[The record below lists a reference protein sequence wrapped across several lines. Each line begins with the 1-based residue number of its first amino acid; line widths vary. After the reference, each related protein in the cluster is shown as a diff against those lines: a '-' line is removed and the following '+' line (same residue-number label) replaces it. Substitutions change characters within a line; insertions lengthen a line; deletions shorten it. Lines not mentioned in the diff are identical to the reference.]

1 MPTIDAM
8 FGDVFYPPSLLI
20 GLLFPVHRAIGIKM
34 ILHIFLAGLFFFLL
48 LRKGFK
54 FSPLVSFIGAAF
66 YMLNPQFLTH
76 VYPGHDGKMFVIA
89 WLPFIVWRLKVLTE
103 RPTLLHLSFF
113 SLGVSMTFLTAH
125 MQMCYF
131 MLWGV
136 FFYWVL
142 ATALIIIREHDT
154 KKAVKL
160 GCFFWASI
168 FISLGVALV
177 QLYPSYMYVH
187 NAFSVRGVE
196 RGFEHAASWSLHWPE
211 VFSLWIPEFVNTL
224 DYYWG
229 NNPFKLNSEYAGAVP
244 LLLAVLAIVMKP
256 NRWRIFWGAVALF
269 SIAFSLGGNSFIF
282 QLTYYLVPGV
292 KKFRAASMF
301 MFWFSFSN
309 ILLASLLMKDLVENK
324 LVKSEYTKKKL
335 VKGLLIAAGLM
346 VGLALLFS
354 VKSVVSGFFATT
366 LIGDKSRVFD
376 ANFGDKFIPALW
388 LWVLFAL
395 SLVGVLIGV
404 MRNVVKPKLA
414 LMIFL
419 VIGLIDVIR
428 IDAQFIQLTDPA
440 PYFYKSDIVKKLEQE
455 MKTEPFR
462 CYSIPGS
469 LSTNGEGIHSLE
481 GVGGFHDNELRW
493 YRDFRGEND
502 RNYLESLISTNADG
516 QPYLQGDRLAAGN
529 PFLNIANV
537 KYILVRQGTLMAIE
551 NKNALGR
558 VSFAKNYVVLDSASV
573 VKGIMSG
580 SYDYRN
586 TVALEKEPDTK
597 PAIVADSGDVPFIA
611 AWEKYSPN
619 KRIVMINASSQG
631 FLRISESYYPGW
643 KISVDGR
650 DVKIYKADG
659 TFMAIEIPPGKH
671 RVEMNIN
678 SLYFDQVK
686 WISISI
692 TLLLLCFW
700 MVVGVLRLKRTGAGK
715 K

>member
-1 MPTIDAM
+1 
-8 FGDVFYPPSLLI
+8 
-20 GLLFPVHRAIGIKM
+20 
-34 ILHIFLAGLFFFLL
+34 
-48 LRKGFK
+48 
-54 FSPLVSFIGAAF
+54 
-66 YMLNPQFLTH
+66 
-76 VYPGHDGKMFVIA
+76 
-89 WLPFIVWRLKVLTE
+89 
-103 RPTLLHLSFF
+103 
-113 SLGVSMTFLTAH
+113 
-125 MQMCYF
+125 
-131 MLWGV
+131 
-136 FFYWVL
+136 
-142 ATALIIIREHDT
+142 
-154 KKAVKL
+154 
-160 GCFFWASI
+160 
-168 FISLGVALV
+168 
-177 QLYPSYMYVH
+177 
-187 NAFSVRGVE
+187 
-196 RGFEHAASWSLHWPE
+196 
-211 VFSLWIPEFVNTL
+211 
-224 DYYWG
+224 
-229 NNPFKLNSEYAGAVP
+229 
-244 LLLAVLAIVMKP
+244 
-256 NRWRIFWGAVALF
+256 
-269 SIAFSLGGNSFIF
+269 
-282 QLTYYLVPGV
+282 
-292 KKFRAASMF
+292 
-301 MFWFSFSN
+301 
-309 ILLASLLMKDLVENK
+309 MKDLLENK
-324 LVKSEYTKKKL
+324 LVKTELAKKKV

-346 VGLALLFS
+346 IGITLLFS
-354 VKSVVSGFFATT
+354 VKSVVSGLFAST
-366 LIGDKSRVFD
+366 LIGDKARVFD
-376 ANFGDKFIPALW
+376 ANFGDNFIGALW

-395 SLVGVLIGV
+395 TVVGLLIGV
-404 MRNVVKPKLA
+404 IKSIIKPKLA

-428 IDAQFIQLTDPA
+428 VDAQFIQLTDPV
-440 PYFYKSDIVKKLEQE
+440 PYFHKSDIVKKLEQE

-516 QPYLQGDRLAAGN
+516 QPYLQGDRLTEGN

-586 TVALEKEPDTK
+586 TVALEKEPDVK
-597 PAIVADSGDVPFIA
+597 PAIVSDSGETPFTA
-611 AWEKYSPN
+611 VWEKYSPN
-619 KRIVMINASSQG
+619 KRIVTINASSQG

-643 KISVDGR
+643 KISVDGK

-659 TFMAIEIPPGKH
+659 TFMAIEIPAGKH

-692 TLLLLCFW
+692 ILLLLCFW
-700 MVVGVLRLKRTGAGK
+700 LVIGLSKLNINNAGK